1 MTPSSS
7 ALDNHYYDVAAD
19 PSAYPRQRL
28 LFSDRLLS
36 NGSAT
41 AGMFE
46 RFRTGQAAWVAAF
59 AAQYQEMTLL
69 GVSTGG
75 SGYGLNDGWRAPAF
89 YSILLRS
96 LMVFTFSLLV
106 SEFSARGRAA
116 RRQRSLFSAEHCCA
130 YKSHTRNTC
139 QVRRVRRVPASG
151 CQQRQPPRIL
161 PAPPRLLPLGACTAG
176 AAVQGLGCSFYWST
190 RLS

>member
-19 PSAYPRQRL
+19 PAAYPRQRL

-46 RFRTGQAAWVAAF
+46 RFRTGQAAWAAAF

-89 YSILLRS
+89 DSKVFCS
-96 LMVFTFSLLV
+96 LMVFKFSLPAFEVL
-106 SEFSARGRAA
+106 ARGRAA
-116 RRQRSLFSAEHCCA
+116 RRQRSLFFAEHCCA
-130 YKSHTRNTC
+130 YKPHTRSAC

-151 CQQRQPPRIL
+151 RQQRQPPRIL

-176 AAVQGLGCSFYWST
+176 AAVKGLGCRFY
-190 RLS
+190 